1 MTACGKTHY
10 LLKMLQQEYKNH
22 FDYIFVVCPTF
33 KYNKTYQNWKYLN
46 DPDVFAI
53 ACDIDKVEET
63 IRGIV
68 EFASEKNS
76 LVILDDCASSEST
89 KKRTSELVKLA
100 FFGRHRG
107 FSTIVISQQLT
118 SVAKPYREQISKI
131 VSFFNADAEDEQII
145 FKK

>member
-1 MTACGKTHY
+1 M
-10 LLKMLQQEYKNH
+10 
-22 FDYIFVVCPTF
+22 CPTF

-46 DPDVFAI
+46 DPDVAAI
-53 ACDIDKVEET
+53 DCDIDRVEVA

-68 EFASEKNS
+68 EFASGLNS
-76 LVILDDCASSEST
+76 LIVLDDHATSESK
-89 KKRTSELVKLA
+89 KKRTSELFKLE

-131 VSFFNADAEDEQII
+131 ASFLIPMQKTKTLFLKSACNT
-145 FKK
+145 